1 MIHALRTLAF
11 ALLVLTTPFATA
23 AETDQLAAFPRSTLE
38 IASSGGRLHKFDIW
52 VAADDRR
59 RMQGLMHVENM
70 PDNSGMLFIFRGPGP
85 VNMWM
90 KNTVMPLDMLF
101 IGTDGRIGHIAA
113 NTKPFS
119 LDTISSGFDALG
131 VLEVK
136 AGTAARLGIEPG
148 AVVIH
153 PAFGR

>member
-1 MIHALRTLAF
+1 MIRILRII
-11 ALLVLTTPFATA
+11 VLFGACLGSFGVAA
-23 AETDQLAAFPRSTLE
+23 AEPDRLAAFPRASLE
-38 IASSGGRLHKFDIW
+38 IVSPGGRIHKFDIW

-59 RMQGLMHVENM
+59 RMQGLMHVEQM
-70 PDNSGMLFIFRGPGP
+70 PDDAGMLFIFRGPGP
-85 VNMWM
+85 ISMWM
-90 KNTVMPLDMLF
+90 KNTVMSLDMLF
-101 IGTDGRIGHIAA
+101 IGPDGRIGRVAA

-136 AGTAARLGIEPG
+136 AGTAARLGIEAG

-153 PAFGR
+153 PAFSR